1 MTVGGHS
8 ARNSSKTLETV
19 PISNSRPVIV
29 CIDSDTHFGSVLSPV
44 LKFEKKNG
52 QVEHPTKRQSYLADE
67 RRRFVDD
74 MAGLKSK
81 LNAFLLYVN
90 LGDVTEGVK
99 HKSAQRISEDI
110 EDHVK
115 LAQMFMKPISEV
127 ADLMVCIRGTEAHDG
142 IGATLAEATF
152 RPAAE
157 KVWKFDEESGALTG
171 YRAFID
177 VGGVRFDLEHH
188 ISGASRPWTK
198 GGNIQRR
205 AVSSWFETSFAG
217 ERPAHYVFRGH
228 THIAHDTGDNEPQPR
243 GVICRTW
250 KDAGDAFAH
259 RIASE
264 FSPQLGAQYVIVNG
278 ADEHILGGGRF
289 VKKRSSCGAS
299 WTSRR

>member
-1 MTVGGHS
+1 MLNKKPAVGVTVGGHS

-188 ISGASRPWTK
+188 ISGASR
-198 GGNIQRR
+198 GRR
-205 AVSSWFETSFAG
+205 AATSNGGQCLHGSKHRSPANVQRTTSFAATPTSPTTPATTNHSRVALFV
-217 ERPAHYVFRGH
+217 ERGRTPA
-228 THIAHDTGDNEPQPR
+228 THS
-243 GVICRTW
+243 
-250 KDAGDAFAH
+250 
-259 RIASE
+259 RIASPAN
-264 FSPQLGAQYVIVNG
+264 SAHNWAPN
-278 ADEHILGGGRF
+278 
-289 VKKRSSCGAS
+289 
-299 WTSRR
+299 T